1 MGAGGNRKYDEWSD
15 WRETCEIEAII
26 GYELLGI
33 MQWTTQH
40 LKWWHEENYNL
51 ENLRLWNCLWAT
63 LPDNYLVVVSSV
75 DNGGDSQS
83 WKPMI
88 TLVASL
94 IAVDNNFLWQV
105 STEIL
110 LSGALGGRS
119 ACRSRTTTRLTS
131 TTLAMMMMRR
141 KSRWRRRRTRPTQG
155 GRAVESVRSDI
166 VSQLILKSVGV
177 IAS

>member
-1 MGAGGNRKYDEWSD
+1 MGAGGNRKYHEWSD
-15 WRETCEIEAII
+15 WIENCEIEAI
-26 GYELLGI
+26 GYMSYAMADSTFE
-33 MQWTTQH
+33 MMTWRKYT
-40 LKWWHEENYNL
+40 L

-63 LPDNYLVVVSSV
+63 TPDNYIVVASSV
-75 DNGGDSQS
+75 DGGGDSQS

-94 IAVDNNFLWQV
+94 IAVDNNFFWRV
-105 STEIL
+105 PTEIL

-131 TTLAMMMMRR
+131 TTLAMMMMGRR
-141 KSRWRRRRTRPTQG
+141 RRRWRRTRPTQG

-166 VSQLILKSVGV
+166 LSLSILKSVGV
-177 IAS
+177 IAF